1 MNRSE
6 LRPCDQCGQPLF
18 GPGARNV
25 AYKVRSSVVLL
36 DYNSVRQNI
45 AMQTMFGANAIAGN
59 FAPEEIATVAGEKEP
74 KLWTDLFLCMMCH
87 IGTIGVLCEARS
99 AALAEAEA
107 KE

>member
-6 LRPCDQCGQPLF
+6 LRPCDQCSQPLF

-36 DYNSVRQNI
+36 DYNSVRQNL
-45 AMQTMFGANAIAGN
+45 AMETMFGANAIAAN
-59 FAPEEIATVAGEKEP
+59 FAPQEIATVAGEKEP

-87 IGTIGVLCEARS
+87 MKLLGQMCEARS
-99 AALAEAEA
+99 EAMSET
-107 KE
+107 EG